1 VANVSSPAN
10 SFLKIRF
17 FFFVCLN
24 LLVLVTRTRVAEKV
38 WTHELLAA
46 GDLPWLVV
54 LEYDDVAAVPF
65 ELVTRTSQLKP
76 GIYFS
81 QTGDFEDV
89 RVHAAK
95 AGFAKVLA
103 QTLQKLATEEKIHI
117 ANGCERI
124 HTLVM
129 HFLKISAE
137 KALDVMDAAIREE
150 EEGPLVADEEA
161 IKEAM
166 GNEKVEF
173 DLERKSSAARKSE
186 LKAVKEYVLQRRPKP
201 KSLVT
206 VASLYWK
213 AKPKEATW
221 SLSDVR
227 ELCPVGAPIWLHRDS
242 RQGRW
247 QMEYKRVG
255 SKSASWGIWDG
266 EDNSVKEIVKFA
278 WIYHQQAN
286 PDLECTNENCPVG
299 GLPW

>member
-1 VANVSSPAN
+1 MAVIP
-10 SFLKIRF
+10 
-17 FFFVCLN
+17 
-24 LLVLVTRTRVAEKV
+24 LL
-38 WTHELLAA
+38 
-46 GDLPWLVV
+46 
-54 LEYDDVAAVPF
+54 YF
-65 ELVTRTSQLKP
+65 ELPDVSVETIEAFAFGFKP
-76 GIYFS
+76 YG
-81 QTGDFEDV
+81 
-89 RVHAAK
+89 
-95 AGFAKVLA
+95 
-103 QTLQKLATEEKIHI
+103 
-117 ANGCERI
+117 
-124 HTLVM
+124 
-129 HFLKISAE
+129 
-137 KALDVMDAAIREE
+137 AIFQ
-150 EEGPLVADEEA
+150 A

-286 PDLECTNENCPVG
+286 PDLKSTNENCKYFLQEIIGQELSSNPS
-299 GLPW
+299 WSS